1 MPQQPILAPVPP
13 PHDETILHFALEGL
27 LLPPDVLA
35 LDLSIRTL
43 SRLSYEERRSYPLL
57 LQQAHFTLAE
67 LHLLYPLLTLYP
79 AYSPYEVLF
88 ASFTRGYDHL
98 NEQTINKARRHL
110 NEAQSIPGAWDAE
123 VRPIRNVLSRMRIK
137 LNALGIDVI
146 SMVET
151 GYLLIERGRRIKRV
165 REGA

>member
-1 MPQQPILAPVPP
+1 MTQQPILAPVPP
-13 PHDETILHFALEGL
+13 PRDETILHFALKGL
-27 LLPPDVLA
+27 LPPPDVLA
-35 LDLSIRTL
+35 LNLSIRTL
-43 SRLSYEERRSYPLL
+43 SRLSYEEQRPYPLL

-79 AYSPYEVLF
+79 SYTPYEILF

-98 NEQTINKARRHL
+98 NEQTISKARRHL
-110 NEAQSIPGAWDAE
+110 HEAQSIPGAWDAE
-123 VRPIRNVLSRMRIK
+123 VRPIRNVLSRMRFK

-146 SMVET
+146 SMVEI